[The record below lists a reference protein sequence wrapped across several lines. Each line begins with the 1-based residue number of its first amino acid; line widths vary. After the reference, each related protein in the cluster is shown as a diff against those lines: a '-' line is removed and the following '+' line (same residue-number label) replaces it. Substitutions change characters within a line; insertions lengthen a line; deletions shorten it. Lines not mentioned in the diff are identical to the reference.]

1 MIKKIKEIENSPVL
15 RRTFNN
21 KLTIGR
27 NAILE
32 EWWIYQYTV
41 TKHYSFLDGMIDEV
55 YVFGK
60 ALDTKQIRK

>member
-1 MIKKIKEIENSPVL
+1 MVSLVVNQNGLSSLYLNDKKIKEIENSPVL

-32 EWWIYQYTV
+32 EWWDY
-41 TKHYSFLDGMIDEV
+41 H
-55 YVFGK
+55 
-60 ALDTKQIRK
+60 R